1 MCFAWSFTKN
11 GSLSYVEAKNKG
23 REKRRSSPTRFLFS
37 LSSAS
42 LQHKKGF
49 GCGGERE
56 WLTTKNGLPSGSLAL
71 FRASSVEQKS
81 FFVARGGMLR
91 ARHTG
96 EMLAL
101 RASGNSFNFHDF
113 ESLVLYAA
121 VYPGVYRAF
130 SLTWPAS
137 MQTYMNKRNCLRK
150 ERVQLPRD

>member
-1 MCFAWSFTKN
+1 MA
-11 GSLSYVEAKNKG
+11 YY
-23 REKRRSSPTRFLFS
+23 EKRAPIGFS
-37 LSSAS
+37 CALSR
-42 LQHKKGF
+42 LI
-49 GCGGERE
+49 CRTE
-56 WLTTKNGLPSGSLAL
+56 
-71 FRASSVEQKS
+71 V

-130 SLTWPAS
+130 SLTRPAS
-137 MQTYMNKRNCLRK
+137 IQIYMNKRNCLRK
-150 ERVQLPRD
+150 ERVQFPRDQFGTPTWPPFCPVYIVWNTKMGAVTSCENALLSRRATLHSFGKRVA

>member
-1 MCFAWSFTKN
+1 MA
-11 GSLSYVEAKNKG
+11 YY
-23 REKRRSSPTRFLFS
+23 EKRAPIGFS
-37 LSSAS
+37 CALSRLICRTEAFFV
-42 LQHKKGF
+42 QT
-49 GCGGERE
+49 
-56 WLTTKNGLPSGSLAL
+56 LTTKD
-71 FRASSVEQKS
+71 
-81 FFVARGGMLR
+81 
-91 ARHTG
+91 TG

-101 RASGNSFNFHDF
+101 RSSGNSFNFHDF

>member
-1 MCFAWSFTKN
+1 MA
-11 GSLSYVEAKNKG
+11 YY
-23 REKRRSSPTRFLFS
+23 EKRAPIGFS
-37 LSSAS
+37 CALSRLICRTEA
-42 LQHKKGF
+42 
-49 GCGGERE
+49 
-56 WLTTKNGLPSGSLAL
+56 
-71 FRASSVEQKS
+71 

-91 ARHTG
+91 ADTG

-113 ESLVLYAA
+113 ESLVLYAT

-137 MQTYMNKRNCLRK
+137 MQIYMNKRNCLRK